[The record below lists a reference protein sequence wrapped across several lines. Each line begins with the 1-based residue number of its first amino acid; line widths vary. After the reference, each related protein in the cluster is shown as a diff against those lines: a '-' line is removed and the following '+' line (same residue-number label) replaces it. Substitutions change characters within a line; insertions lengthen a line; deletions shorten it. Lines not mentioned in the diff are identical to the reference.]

1 QRLVVGQHREDDVAP
16 GRGFADAAGD
26 LRAAPLELVGLRAR
40 PVVDDEVVL
49 ATDDPAAD
57 CLPHAAKSDESDFH
71 VLVVSSGRKNG
82 VRHHFS
88 SWEVRIDYLLR
99 KNGV

>member
-1 QRLVVGQHREDDVAP
+1 MDRAFRQRLEEAGIDRLAQRLVVGQHREDDVAP

-49 ATDDPAAD
+49 AADDPAAD
-57 CLPHAAKSDESDFH
+57 CLPHAAKSEIGRAH
-71 VLVVSSGRKNG
+71 V
-82 VRHHFS
+82 
-88 SWEVRIDYLLR
+88 
-99 KNGV
+99 